1 MQSLGFISAMLP
13 MHCCF
18 FKVAMFQRSS
28 AINWKSVRNHG
39 QTDTHISVEH
49 VVYSSE
55 CCLNYIL
62 VCAGLTLLVPQ
73 NNPLGSVFIP

>member
-1 MQSLGFISAMLP
+1 MVMQSLGFISAMLP

-18 FKVAMFQRSS
+18 FKVAMCQRS
-28 AINWKSVRNHG
+28 
-39 QTDTHISVEH
+39 SVEH

-62 VCAGLTLLVPQ
+62 VCAGLTLLVLQ